1 MTVGLKV
8 AKLCGPVVVLWF
20 VVFLTSSAGATTEPF
35 DLEIR
40 VVADPAQDAGVVE
53 LAQQQRSQVVEK
65 GGQAVAKWV
74 PLHER
79 YLRVDIVNI
88 QQVAPDV
95 VLRRK
100 AESVELLVVLTDYD
114 VVNSIEKRFVTP
126 SPSGRPMW
134 YIDFSPEGQD
144 RMLEL
149 TSTYEGRNLALI
161 VNGEVRIWNRIG
173 TGITNVLVPAVSGE
187 VPANWDAW
195 VQAQRRGGP
204 GQGQMALLWF
214 VAIGGFFVG
223 LSALVIVLL
232 ARPWRGTIC
241 E

>member
-1 MTVGLKV
+1 MTNLHSPRNLDYLVIAVLLIFLAPG
-8 AKLCGPVVVLWF
+8 VV
-20 VVFLTSSAGATTEPF
+20 SAGASF

-40 VVADPAQDAGVVE
+40 IAAEPDADAGIVTIAE
-53 LAQQQRSQVVEK
+53 QQAGQVVRQ
-65 GGQAVAKWV
+65 GGETVAKWV

-79 YLRVDIVNI
+79 YLRVDI

-100 AESVELLVVLTDYD
+100 EESVELLVLVTEHD
-114 VVNSIEKRFVTP
+114 VVNSFQKRFLSS

-134 YIDFSPEGQD
+134 YIDFTPEGQD

-149 TSTYEGRNLALI
+149 TSMYEGRNLALI
-161 VNGEVRIWNRIG
+161 VNGVVRIWNRIG
-173 TGITNVLVPAVSGE
+173 TGITNVLVPPVSGE
-187 VPANWDAW
+187 VPANWDAR
-195 VQAQRRGGP
+195 VQAHRRGGP

-214 VAIGGFFVG
+214 VALGGFVLG
-223 LSALVIVLL
+223 LGAVVIVLVH
-232 ARPWRGTIC
+232 RPWQRGRS